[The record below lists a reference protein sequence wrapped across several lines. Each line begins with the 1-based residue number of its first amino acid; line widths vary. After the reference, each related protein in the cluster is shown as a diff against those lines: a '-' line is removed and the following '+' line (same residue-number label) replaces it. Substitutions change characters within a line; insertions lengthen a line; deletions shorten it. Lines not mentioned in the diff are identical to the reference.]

1 MTERDHPE
9 ARPNADPADTEIRQ
23 SRSGPLSED
32 TEARRPADQA
42 IINQEQALESGE
54 ENVV

>member
-1 MTERDHPE
+1 MTERDQTE
-9 ARPNADPADTEIRQ
+9 ARAEADPADTEMRQ
-23 SRSGPLSED
+23 LRSGSLSED

-42 IINQEQALESGE
+42 IINEEQALESGE